1 MQRYH
6 NRQYGGSPIC
16 IEWEAAAKILLAGH
30 ASRWGEA
37 EKPPLLSLCLRVS
50 LSRFLSLWSNL
61 NSQWHN
67 SPFIFLF
74 SPVSDFSVSLSN
86 DGHYLLHSPSFFFP
100 FLVELKAQVD
110 RNLMDLSQ
118 CCVCCCLCIQLLH
131 KANSISFHEYWC
143 SYVLSNLCFIEFIEL
158 NLRHILY
165 YLAPARETEGRSEM
179 FL

>member
-1 MQRYH
+1 MAEMDARQMMKKYKNKKDWESSPRVVEGKRKRSQWAEEKSGYQDASASANIMQRYH

-16 IEWEAAAKILLAGH
+16 IEWEAAAKNLLAGH

-50 LSRFLSLWSNL
+50 LSHFLSLWSNL

-86 DGHYLLHSPSFFFP
+86 DGHYLLHPPLFSSLFFCVKGP
-100 FLVELKAQVD
+100 GWQKSNGSLTLLCVL
-110 RNLMDLSQ
+110 LS
-118 CCVCCCLCIQLLH
+118 VY
-131 KANSISFHEYWC
+131 SI
-143 SYVLSNLCFIEFIEL
+143 L
-158 NLRHILY
+158 
-165 YLAPARETEGRSEM
+165 T
-179 FL
+179 